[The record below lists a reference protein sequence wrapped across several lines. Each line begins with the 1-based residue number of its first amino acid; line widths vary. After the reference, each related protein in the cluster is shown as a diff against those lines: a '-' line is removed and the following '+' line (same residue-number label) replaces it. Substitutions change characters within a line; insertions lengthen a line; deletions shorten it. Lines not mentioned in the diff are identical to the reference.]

1 MVIEWTGTGMTLFLI
16 VIFGA
21 MAIKLLQEGNER

>member
-1 MVIEWTGTGMTLFLI
+1 MIEWSETGMTLFLI

>member
-1 MVIEWTGTGMTLFLI
+1 MIEWSETGIALFLI

-21 MAIKLLQEGNER
+21 MAISVLRQNE

>member
-1 MVIEWTGTGMTLFLI
+1 MIEWSDTGMTLFLI

-21 MAIKLLQEGNER
+21 MAISVLRRDE

>member
-1 MVIEWTGTGMTLFLI
+1 MIEWTETGMTLFLI

-21 MAIKLLQEGNER
+21 MAISALRQNE

>member
-1 MVIEWTGTGMTLFLI
+1 MVIEWTDTGMTLFLI

-21 MAIKLLQEGNER
+21 MAISLLRQDE